1 MEPLVP
7 AEVDLRG
14 LPYMP
19 LDVNRLRDS
28 QLAIS
33 ASGDEFRAAV
43 LLWCASWNQVPAAS
57 LPADD
62 ATLAAYAGY
71 GRDVKGWRKV
81 KDGAMRGFV
90 HCSDGRWYHPVVAE
104 KALEAWRERLDYRDK
119 KGNEAERLQRYRDE
133 HRQIRDRLREYG
145 ITAPWNA
152 KIEDLRATLQEH
164 ELKHSVDEPA
174 TRTGALQERNG
185 KRCSTE
191 PETHTGA
198 LPATAKKGREGKG
211 REGIEELKALEG
223 INTLLSKTR
232 VFDVAGP
239 EPESWQDPPTDQP
252 DETDPVDDAGA
263 GKAHRLPPCPHDRIL
278 DLFAVKLPELPQPR
292 RSLWADSASARALA
306 HRWRWVLT
314 ATHETGPRKGQR
326 LATDADEAVAWFGRM
341 FDYVRTCP
349 LLMGERGT
357 WQADLH
363 WLVKPAN
370 FAKVLDGNYESRE
383 VAA

>member
-211 REGIEELKALEG
+211 RYRRAKSSRGYKYPLVENSRFRRCRTG
-223 INTLLSKTR
+223 TR
-232 VFDVAGP
+232 IMARSADRPARRNRSGGRCRRRQGAP
-239 EPESWQDPPTDQP
+239 AAAMPARSHPR
-252 DETDPVDDAGA
+252 PV
-263 GKAHRLPPCPHDRIL
+263 
-278 DLFAVKLPELPQPR
+278 R
-292 RSLWADSASARALA
+292 REAARAA
-306 HRWRWVLT
+306 AAT
-314 ATHETGPRKGQR
+314 AQP
-326 LATDADEAVAWFGRM
+326 VGR
-341 FDYVRTCP
+341 
-349 LLMGERGT
+349 
-357 WQADLH
+357 
-363 WLVKPAN
+363 
-370 FAKVLDGNYESRE
+370 
-383 VAA
+383 